1 MDPADHLAEAKIA
14 LRHDLKAPL
23 HQMRGFARLIE
34 RRYGG
39 QLDEA
44 GAALIAN
51 LVAAADNMERLVD
64 KRLPATPGDDV

>member
-1 MDPADHLAEAKIA
+1 MHQLDDLAEAKIA

-23 HQMRGFARLIE
+23 HQIRGFARLID

-44 GAALIAN
+44 GQSLIKH
-51 LVAAADNMERLVD
+51 LVAAADSMERLVD
-64 KRLPATPGDDV
+64 QHLPAAPADDA

>member
-1 MDPADHLAEAKIA
+1 MQPIDELQDAKIA

-39 QLDEA
+39 ELDEA
-44 GAALIAN
+44 GRALIN
-51 LVAAADNMERLVD
+51 HLVAAADNMERLVD
-64 KRLPATPGDDV
+64 ERLPAARGDAV